1 MVGYER
7 LQVRWAE
14 SFDQLELQAGLFDHL
29 SDDGLQSFK
38 KREVVS

>member
-14 SFDQLELQAGLFDHL
+14 SFDRLELRAELFDHL
-29 SDDGLQSFK
+29 SDDGL
-38 KREVVS
+38 